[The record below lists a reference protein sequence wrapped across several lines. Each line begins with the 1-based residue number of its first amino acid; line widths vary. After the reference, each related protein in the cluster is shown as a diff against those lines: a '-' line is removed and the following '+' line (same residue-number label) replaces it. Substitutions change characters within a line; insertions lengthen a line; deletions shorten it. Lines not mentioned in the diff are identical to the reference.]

1 MNCINCGAE
10 LIEGSSF
17 CGSCGSAVSNAET
30 YIPPIPEIN
39 NNHVSTQSKGS
50 STNMSLF
57 NLFVVLLLLMIT
69 ICVGYLAISQYKET
83 KGKSQRRVLFVEI
96 DSDIS
101 KDKISDST
109 QIKNAIE
116 NGGMMRVEPSAVDPY
131 LDKKIGD
138 FAALDADGNY
148 WVTGAI
154 LNYLASEGWELVQ
167 GPSSGLAMDYYFVK

>member
-1 MNCINCGAE
+1 MNCLNCGAE
-10 LIEGSSF
+10 LSEGSSF
-17 CGSCGSAVSNAET
+17 CGSCGSAVSNVET

-39 NNHVSTQSKGS
+39 TNHVSAQSKGLF
-50 STNMSLF
+50 TNMSPF
-57 NLFVVLLLLMIT
+57 NLFMILLLSMIT

-83 KGKSQRRVLFVEI
+83 KGKSQRRVLSVEI
-96 DSDIS
+96 DSDIG
-101 KDKISDST
+101 KDKLSDST

-116 NGGMMRVEPSAVDPY
+116 NGGTMRVDPSDVDPY

-138 FAALDADGNY
+138 FAALDDNEHY
-148 WVTGAI
+148 WVNGAI